1 MDFEVNVRERML
13 KPVNEV
19 FDAVVDPKKM
29 SNYFISA
36 ATGPVTVGRV
46 ETCQKAM
53 TLPNAGASLLKNP
66 HITQYKRR
74 PLCGKL

>member
-29 SNYFISA
+29 SNYLS
-36 ATGPVTVGRV
+36 
-46 ETCQKAM
+46 Q
-53 TLPNAGASLLKNP
+53 LPPA
-66 HITQYKRR
+66 
-74 PLCGKL
+74 PLR

>member
-1 MDFEVNVRERML
+1 
-13 KPVNEV
+13 
-19 FDAVVDPKKM
+19 
-29 SNYFISA
+29 
-36 ATGPVTVGRV
+36 VGRV